1 MIIQGQEPK
10 PPSKTT
16 VYSRLRDEIILGRV
30 RPHDRLKVTEI
41 AKRFGTSTNPVREAL
56 QQLCGEGFVVM
67 SPNRGARVRP
77 MDENFVRDIV
87 EIEMLLEP
95 KLTSWFVEMATTEDL
110 AELEVICGQIEDLNF
125 QDSLEHNKLDMNFH
139 LVMYKK
145 HYNHHALELW
155 RRHRDILSAI
165 GQQITNSTSLKR
177 QKEILEEHRLIIK
190 CVKEQD
196 VDQAVKVISKH
207 VDGAGKHVIEQIRL
221 LHNGSSEGLI

>member
-1 MIIQGQEPK
+1 M
-10 PPSKTT
+10 
-16 VYSRLRDEIILGRV
+16 GRV
-30 RPHDRLKVTEI
+30 KPHDRLKVTEI
-41 AKRFGTSTNPVREAL
+41 AKRFGSSTNPVREAL

-67 SPNRGARVRP
+67 TPNRGARVRP

-95 KLTSWFVEMATTEDL
+95 KLTSWFVEMATSEDL
-110 AELEVICGQIEDLNF
+110 AELEAICGQIEDLNF
-125 QDSLEHNKLDMNFH
+125 QDSLAHNKLDMDFH

-145 HYNHHALELW
+145 HYNQHALELW

-165 GQQITNSTSLKR
+165 SQQFPNSTSLKR

-190 CVKEQD
+190 AVREQD
-196 VDQAVKVISKH
+196 IDQAVEVISKH

-221 LHNGSSEGLI
+221 LRNGSPEGLM

>member
-95 KLTSWFVEMATTEDL
+95 KLTSWFVEMATSEDL

-145 HYNHHALELW
+145 TL
-155 RRHRDILSAI
+155 
-165 GQQITNSTSLKR
+165 
-177 QKEILEEHRLIIK
+177 
-190 CVKEQD
+190 
-196 VDQAVKVISKH
+196 
-207 VDGAGKHVIEQIRL
+207 
-221 LHNGSSEGLI
+221 